1 MVVSGAAPDPPEGT
15 GMNGDGNNTAE
26 TVFLVEDDEAVRE
39 GLSDLLHSAGIATR
53 CFGSAEEFLQSW
65 DVAMTGCLLL
75 DVRLPGMSGMEL
87 QSHLNS
93 LGIAIPVIIMTAHGD
108 IPMVRKALKAGA
120 VEFLTKPFQD
130 EDIFDVVRQAFE
142 RDRENRRAMDRQAI
156 LQACVE
162 SLTERERQVL
172 EMVTA
177 GLTNREIAEKLFL
190 SVVTVKLHRG
200 QGMRKMQ
207 AESLADL
214 VRMWGKIGSTR
225 NP

>member
-1 MVVSGAAPDPPEGT
+1 
-15 GMNGDGNNTAE
+15 MNGDGNNSAE

-65 DVAMTGCLLL
+65 DAAMTGCLLL

-93 LGIAIPVIIMTAHGD
+93 LGIAIPIIIMTAHGD

-142 RDRENRRAMDRQAI
+142 RDRENRRAMDRQAV

-214 VRMWGKIGSTR
+214 VRMWGRIGSMH